1 MQTKMTEEEIKKYKI
16 KDNYVIPT
24 EEINYMLYLFGRLEQ
39 QIEEQ
44 KEAIR
49 EAKSYIW
56 EHRYREHNND
66 ELTLNNNEIKGLIEI
81 LDQRCK
87 YCKEHNGDDLIDM
100 GYGYDDD
107 YYSCEL
113 MNALDNEKYK
123 CYISFENR
131 VYEDNC
137 KHYLCEKCEF
147 KEKFEEYGLEHMDE
161 LIKKYDQWLD

>member
-1 MQTKMTEEEIKKYKI
+1 MTEEEFKKYVNRMNENI
-16 KDNYVIPT
+16 GNLLKDND
-24 EEINYMLYLFGRLEQ
+24 EELAFYFQLVARFNDVCDEKKK
-39 QIEEQ
+39 Q

-49 EAKSYIW
+49 ETKSYI
-56 EHRYREHNND
+56 REHNND
-66 ELTLNNNEIKGLIEI
+66 GLTLNNSEVQSLVEI

-87 YCKEHNGDDLIDM
+87 YCKEHNGDNLIDW
-100 GYGYDDD
+100 GYDRNDD

-123 CYISFENR
+123 CYIPIENE
-131 VYEDNC
+131 VYEGNC

-161 LIKKYDQWLD
+161 LIKKI